1 MQNSWSY
8 IKGSIDFI
16 SKTENLKLTVK
27 PDKSPLVTTDMV
39 ELYLSISHVADLRA
53 LREAL
58 DKQDKKFIRT
68 EGLAEFVLKSN
79 VFEFNM
85 KIKQQASTTTIS
97 KKLAPPYTCLFMDKF
112 QTSFLET
119 QQLQPLVWFR
129 YVEDISLYGRMERK
143 NLIVF

>member
-1 MQNSWSY
+1 
-8 IKGSIDFI
+8 
-16 SKTENLKLTVK
+16 
-27 PDKSPLVTTDMV
+27 MV

-97 KKLAPPYTCLFMDKF
+97 IKLAPPYTCLFMDKF